1 LRVAFVLGFYDP
13 VKAALASI
21 YAERLKDG
29 SIIWIGQKAH
39 GREANLSEFSAL
51 YLEKCKAGAERILVL
66 VAQIRGR
73 EFVVDAVQGIMQ
85 ASGSGEKPIPFENA
99 GDRDGVLQC
108 IADFGPDGPTEL
120 SCEAIQSKIPKG
132 RILCVSLDRNTS
144 VLDALRRAGFSEVA
158 LRTFFEE
165 ERIAGARN
173 SGLMEHLA
181 ARSKQYSYL
190 LYSFQGLRTLT
201 PEVKGKFERCYEAP
215 TAAKLAELARR
226 WMEGN

>member
-1 LRVAFVLGFYDP
+1 
-13 VKAALASI
+13 
-21 YAERLKDG
+21 
-29 SIIWIGQKAH
+29 
-39 GREANLSEFSAL
+39 
-51 YLEKCKAGAERILVL
+51 
-66 VAQIRGR
+66 
-73 EFVVDAVQGIMQ
+73 
-85 ASGSGEKPIPFENA
+85 
-99 GDRDGVLQC
+99 
-108 IADFGPDGPTEL
+108 
-120 SCEAIQSKIPKG
+120 
-132 RILCVSLDRNTS
+132 VSLDRNTS